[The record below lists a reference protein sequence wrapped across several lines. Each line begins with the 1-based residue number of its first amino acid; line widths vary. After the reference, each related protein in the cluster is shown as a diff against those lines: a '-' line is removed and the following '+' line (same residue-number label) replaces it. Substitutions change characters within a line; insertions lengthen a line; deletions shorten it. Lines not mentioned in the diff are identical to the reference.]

1 MAAERRGMGAPRSGL
16 SSQRAQDGRA
26 ATVVARRG
34 KAVGSTTARVEGT
47 QAVERAFAVLSR
59 VSTAGDRGAS
69 LGDLVAGSG
78 LKHAT
83 VHRLLLALVRTGF
96 VDHDRST
103 HRYFL
108 GPESHVLGVLASSR
122 HGIRRI
128 AEGSVARLA
137 HVSEDTAFL
146 TVRRGLFAV
155 CLHREEGTSPIR
167 AHVWAV
173 GDRHPLGVGS
183 GSVAMLAALG
193 DDEVEAIIDA
203 NHMVYR
209 ERYPDVT
216 PDIVR
221 RLIEQTRTRG
231 YCTHQGLGF
240 PGLGGIGMVIRDRDG
255 APLAA
260 LSIGA
265 AASRL
270 GEDRLP
276 MLVELVRGEAARI
289 EQQLH
294 APPRSAARTTRA

>member
-1 MAAERRGMGAPRSGL
+1 MRSQRSRIVPDAARGAPAGT
-16 SSQRAQDGRA
+16 A
-26 ATVVARRG
+26 AARR
-34 KAVGSTTARVEGT
+34 ADADGSPSARGEGT
-47 QAVERAFAVLSR
+47 QAVERALAVLSR
-59 VSTAGDRGAS
+59 VSMAGDRGAS
-69 LGDLVAGSG
+69 LVELVTGSG

-108 GPESHVLGVLASSR
+108 GSESYVLGVLASSR
-122 HGIRRI
+122 HGLRRI

-167 AHVWAV
+167 AHVWAL

-183 GSVAMLAALG
+183 GSVAMLAALA
-193 DDEVEAIIDA
+193 DDEVEAIIEA
-203 NHMVYR
+203 NRALYR

-216 PDIVR
+216 PGIVR
-221 RLIEQTRTRG
+221 QLVDQARARG
-231 YCTHQGLGF
+231 YCTHLGLGF
-240 PGLGGIGMVIRDRDG
+240 PGLGGIGVVIRDRDG

-270 GEDRLP
+270 SEDRIRS
-276 MLVELVRGEAARI
+276 LVGLVRDEAVRV
-289 EQQLH
+289 ERQLH
-294 APPRSAARTTRA
+294 APSTPPARSRRV